1 MNITWAQYMMAI
13 GAGVLA
19 GIINTLAG
27 SGSAVTLP
35 MLVFLGLPA
44 DVANATNRIGVM
56 IQNIAG
62 IATFQRSGKMNLS
75 GGLWLT
81 IPAMLGSVVGAAIA
95 VDLNERL
102 MELAIGAMLVIV
114 LITILLNPQKWL
126 RKQSEVAEGRPGLLT
141 LAIFFVIGIY
151 GGFIQAGV
159 GVFILTAMVLGA
171 GYTLVH
177 ANAIKLMIVLA
188 LTIVALAIFI
198 LSPALDIRWG
208 IGLVMAVGQSVGA
221 WLAAKF
227 AISNANANTWVRRLL
242 IIVVVYS
249 ILRFFG
255 IWDWAVSAFFVQS

>member
-1 MNITWAQYMMAI
+1 MNMTWAQYTMAI

-44 DVANATNRIGVM
+44 NVANATNRVGV
-56 IQNIAG
+56 IVQNLAG
-62 IATFQRSGKMNLS
+62 IATFQRGGQLNLA

-81 IPAMLGSVVGAAIA
+81 MPAMLGAVVGTYVATLLDEEAM
-95 VDLNERL
+95 N
-102 MELAIGAMLVIV
+102 LAIGIMLLIV
-114 LITILLNPQKWL
+114 LTTIFLNPQKWL
-126 RKQSEVAEGRPGLLT
+126 RQHSEVKEGRPTLLILLT
-141 LAIFFVIGIY
+141 FFGIGIY

-159 GVFILTAMVLGA
+159 GVFILSAMVLGA

-177 ANAIKLMIVLA
+177 ANAVKLMVVLA
-188 LTIVALAIFI
+188 LTIVALVIFV
-198 LSPALDIRWG
+198 LSPVPISWG
-208 IGLVMAVGQSVGA
+208 IGIVMAVGQSAGA

-227 AISNANANTWVRRLL
+227 AIANPNANVWVRRLL
-242 IIVVVYS
+242 IVVVVYS

-255 IWDWAVSAFFVQS
+255 IWDWAMGVLF